1 MFAGTFHCVICLW
14 KFHLPKIKNKKK
26 YLPYFVQIIAWQKE
40 ESKAEQL
47 KQRSQSSVEDERHE
61 IFLLVGTLWPK
72 SCPKEFDAINA
83 I

>member
-1 MFAGTFHCVICLW
+1 MEVSLAQ
-14 KFHLPKIKNKKK
+14 NKEQNKK

-40 ESKAEQL
+40 ESKADKL

-61 IFLLVGTLWPK
+61 IFLLVGTLWPE
-72 SCPKEFDAINA
+72 SCPEEFDAINA